1 MVKRSSGVLI
11 RSVNTRVINKIWRRY
26 SWSFPTISFP
36 SDVCLF
42 FFLQHNAINTGNNGE
57 TANLPKAKLDF
68 ARLSFYF
75 WGASIFYSLPLG
87 LRNKFWSFHLG
98 KPWTIITCNFHAVLI
113 VFNLVYFCFNIFY
126 LIYIYIWL
134 HWWGPEGRN
143 STVCS

>member
-1 MVKRSSGVLI
+1 MFV
-11 RSVNTRVINKIWRRY
+11 
-26 SWSFPTISFP
+26 F
-36 SDVCLF
+36 F

-75 WGASIFYSLPLG
+75 WGASIFNSLPLG

-113 VFNLVYFCFNIFY
+113 DFNLVYFCFNQTIS
-126 LIYIYIWL
+126 L
-134 HWWGPEGRN
+134 
-143 STVCS
+143 